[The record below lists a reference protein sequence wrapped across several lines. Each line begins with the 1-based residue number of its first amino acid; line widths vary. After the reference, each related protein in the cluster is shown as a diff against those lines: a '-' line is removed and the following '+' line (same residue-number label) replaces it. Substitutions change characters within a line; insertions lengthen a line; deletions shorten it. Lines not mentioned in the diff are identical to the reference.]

1 MAGKRKKTIPQKTRD
16 FKINTRIIITS
27 VLAIVIPIL
36 ILAIAACI
44 FVFTSMDRYDFTSV
58 NTESYNVVNQIQ
70 WSQTV
75 NNIAAVIAVCSCI
88 QIPLAVPIT
97 LQTFAVCAAA
107 GLLGLKNGL
116 LTVIVYI
123 LLGLIGVPVFSN
135 FGAGPGVLFGI
146 TGGYIVGFIF
156 TALIVGGA
164 VKQFGRKIGVYVFSM
179 ILGVA
184 VCYAFGTAWFMVWSA
199 NSGSPATLGAA
210 LMSCVV
216 PFILPDLV
224 KIAAASVI
232 CSKLAKHIRM

>member
-1 MAGKRKKTIPQKTRD
+1 MNSKRENKKRFKTTD
-16 FKINTRIIITS
+16 VVYIG
-27 VLAIVIPIL
+27 
-36 ILAIAACI
+36 I
-44 FVFTSMDRYDFTSV
+44 F
-58 NTESYNVVNQIQ
+58 
-70 WSQTV
+70 
-75 NNIAAVIAVCSCI
+75 AAVIAVCSWI

-97 LQTFAVCAAA
+97 LQTFAVCSAA

-164 VKQFGRKIGVYVFSM
+164 VKRFGRKIGVYVLSM

-199 NSGSPATLGAA
+199 NSGSPVTLGAA

-232 CSKLAKHIRM
+232 CTKLAKHIRM

>member
-1 MAGKRKKTIPQKTRD
+1 MNSKRENKKRFKTTD
-16 FKINTRIIITS
+16 VVYIG
-27 VLAIVIPIL
+27 
-36 ILAIAACI
+36 I
-44 FVFTSMDRYDFTSV
+44 F
-58 NTESYNVVNQIQ
+58 
-70 WSQTV
+70 
-75 NNIAAVIAVCSCI
+75 AAVIAICSWI

>member
-1 MAGKRKKTIPQKTRD
+1 M
-16 FKINTRIIITS
+16 
-27 VLAIVIPIL
+27 
-36 ILAIAACI
+36 
-44 FVFTSMDRYDFTSV
+44 
-58 NTESYNVVNQIQ
+58 
-70 WSQTV
+70 
-75 NNIAAVIAVCSCI
+75 
-88 QIPLAVPIT
+88 
-97 LQTFAVCAAA
+97 
-107 GLLGLKNGL
+107 LGLKNGL